1 MSVRATTT
9 HVDKYNVTHRI
20 DLLLTGYV
28 GASTELS
35 GTSGFL
41 RFTHENLS
49 EADVFSTPIQRG
61 RLDYGVWID
70 SSAHKAVIDEL
81 FLSQEGQFVVQWYRD
96 NVLFW
101 TGTVALDLSNF
112 DEGAFPYRAQI
123 TAKDLTY
130 LDGLAFPT
138 YADATPT
145 NNFVT
150 RRTLISIIAECL
162 PYGLDIVTATSW
174 VEDNIDTAQD
184 FLRQVYLDASSLD
197 GLNRYEVLER
207 ILSANALFLKQT
219 DGVWLIEQLSAHS
232 TPASVKRWTYN
243 ASGVYQGEATV
254 DPRVTAN
261 TNLKIVTG
269 SLSSVAPAYKSVAVQ
284 YDADLGNQIQ
294 VPSTVDVRSQA
305 QSFSQQYISSF
316 DIFDITPQAPER
328 VRLIATGVI
337 TTSFTSAAAAAKNSI
352 DCRIIVEA
360 GDQRLYQNLEAGL
373 GNSWIAGTSADI
385 VSRAYLDS
393 YNSIT
398 KVAVYKAQFNVESEP
413 IPSSLTTLN
422 YGRLRVTFLSS
433 SPSLI
438 YENVKFEIVQG
449 EVPNVFELTQPG
461 QYSTSYTKQVQIGD
475 GPRPYALSAL
485 RWQTGTASLDKVT
498 SEWQRRGSTDWRLH
512 SVNLAKEIMD
522 FQRSYTRTLQASA
535 RGTYSPSQ
543 TLSYDLVNWYY
554 IGGSFDGYTGD
565 WSMVFVRNAFVTAVD
580 TLATTGILTP
590 SSVGTG
596 IVTAIASTTSNAIE
610 AVGQFLLRLAL
621 PATGTIGQLVVSDI
635 DQFVRVKAGQRLRL
649 VHPVTLQSDE
659 VVVSSDRDSGAF
671 IGIISKTLSADY
683 PIGSY
688 VFVSASSV
696 QAGILVGENAVRIF
710 AEGQAL
716 GRLTADVNGAVT
728 TLPVNL
734 YTRVLP
740 GMDMKVINA
749 LTGDVYAVTAENG
762 PWGAGEVT
770 IDIEEQLVYA
780 RAGDAL
786 IGDNSFQQSQIT
798 VTQGLIVLKVN
809 TNGRVAQIR
818 LGADGLGSEI
828 DISAEQVNINGI
840 VFTEG
845 TVSPAVPGNVATSN
859 YSAGVAGWKIDGDG
873 SAEFNDV
880 VVRGSLEASTID
892 GDLTMNTGVIRNS
905 SGNLRITPDG
915 VELNPGT
922 TLSPTGGASVYF
934 ETANQIGFLSALNNL
949 ADTELQVVLRGGFI
963 LTLGTNNYN
972 SAIVITESAGGRVD
986 VALRALFSNQID
998 SSDTTDSTTTT
1009 TGAIITAGGAGIAK
1023 NLYVGGNRINFAN
1036 LPTSDTGL
1044 AVGDLWRDGNTVKV
1058 KT

>member
-1 MSVRATTT
+1 MSVRATST

-20 DLLLTGYV
+20 DLLRTGYV
-28 GASTELS
+28 GASTELR

-49 EADVFSTPIQRG
+49 ESDVFSTPIQRG

-81 FLSQEGQFVVQWYRD
+81 FLSQEGQFSVQWYRD

-130 LDGLAFPT
+130 LEGLAFPT
-138 YADATPT
+138 YADATSA
-145 NNFVT
+145 NNFAT

-162 PYGLDIVTATSW
+162 PYGLNIVTATSW

-197 GLNRYEVLER
+197 GLNRFEVLER
-207 ILSANALFLKQT
+207 ILLANALFLKQT
-219 DGVWLIEQLSAHS
+219 DGIWLIEQLSAHS

-261 TNLKIVTG
+261 TNLKIVAG
-269 SLSSVAPAYKSVAVQ
+269 SLSSVAPAYKSVAVK
-284 YDADLGNQIQ
+284 YDADLGEQIQ
-294 VPSTVDVRSQA
+294 IPDTIDVRSQA
-305 QSFSQQYISSF
+305 QTFSQQYISSF

-328 VRLIATGVI
+328 VRLIATAVI
-337 TTSFTSAAAAAKNSI
+337 TRFVTSATAAAKNSI

-373 GNSWIAGTSADI
+373 GNSWIAGSSADI

-398 KVAVYKAQFNVESEP
+398 KVAIYKAQFNVESEP

-433 SPSLI
+433 DINLI

-449 EVPNVFELTQPG
+449 EVPNVFQLTQPG

-498 SEWQRRGSTDWRLH
+498 SEWQRRGSTDWRSH

-522 FQRSYTRTLQASA
+522 FQRSYTRTLQAEA

-543 TLSYDLVNWYY
+543 TLNYDLVNWYY

-683 PIGSY
+683 PTGSY

-818 LGADGLGSEI
+818 LGADGVGSEI
-828 DISAEQVNINGI
+828 DISAEQVVINGI

-845 TVSPAVPGNVATSN
+845 TDPSTDPGNVATSN
-859 YSAGVAGWKIDGDG
+859 YVAGTTGWAIDGDG
-873 SAEFNDV
+873 TAEFNDV
-880 VVRGSLEASTID
+880 IVRGTVTNDDDYEIDENGVNFLDLSIATAPITSKKAIRWSTSTQPGKGIA
-892 GDLTMNTGVIRNS
+892 TTSGV
-905 SGNLRITPDG
+905 PDG
-915 VELNPGT
+915 GSGRFSFWAGLPSDI
-922 TLSPTGGASVYF
+922 L
-934 ETANQIGFLSALNNL
+934 LRL
-949 ADTELQVVLRGGFI
+949 AEAGVPDYDIDNGEAG
-963 LTLGTNNYN
+963 LTLYTGNPAPFTSGT
-972 SAIVITESAGGRVD
+972 IFF
-986 VALRALFSNQID
+986 VA
-998 SSDTTDSTTTT
+998 TTDTLLSL
-1009 TGAIITAGGAGIAK
+1009 ASK
-1023 NLYVGGNRINFAN
+1023 INFAN
-1036 LPTSDTGL
+1036 LPTSSAGL
-1044 AVGDLWRDGNTVKV
+1044 AAGDLWNDSGTLKIA
-1058 KT
+1058 